1 MTWKREIGNEW
12 GGLGFY
18 IWQLDCYWNLDLENF
33 NMPWIWRRENVN
45 ERDGSVRHGTFV
57 DARDRD
63 EGIRKAGS
71 SPGESRALE
80 CS

>member
-1 MTWKREIGNEW
+1 MECWLLRSWMTWKREIGGWTWILSGN
-12 GGLGFY
+12 
-18 IWQLDCYWNLDLENF
+18 WNLDLENF

-57 DARDRD
+57 DARD

>member
-1 MTWKREIGNEW
+1 
-12 GGLGFY
+12 
-18 IWQLDCYWNLDLENF
+18 
-33 NMPWIWRRENVN
+33 MPWIWRRENVN

-71 SPGESRALE
+71 SPGERERKLVEPGVNRALVKK
-80 CS
+80 